1 MIDLT
6 MPPRLTHPPGLPR
19 DRLHKI
25 ANLLHAAA
33 LNLVHTAAE
42 ADTRGELQPV
52 DRAML
57 SLLVYGGP
65 KPMSSLA
72 ELGGVRPPT
81 ISKLVAGLERRGL
94 VERVA
99 GYDRRVMLAE
109 ATERG
114 RALLGD
120 SRRCQ
125 VQAVAG
131 RIGLVGEE
139 DRETLAQ
146 AAMILRDIFQPAVFG
161 MSLGAARPTIDQLA

>member
-33 LNLVHTAAE
+33 LNLAHTAAE

-52 DRAML
+52 DRALL

-65 KPMSSLA
+65 KPMSTLA

-109 ATERG
+109 ATEHG
-114 RALLGD
+114 RALLA

-125 VQAVAG
+125 VEAVAD
-131 RIGLVGEE
+131 RIGLVGDE

-161 MSLGAARPTIDQLA
+161 MYLGEARPTIDQLA